1 MRFAGCTLAVQVGVV
16 VKVNLGGGFGYKQA
30 TEQRLRS

>member
-16 VKVNLGGGFGYKQA
+16 VKVNIGDGLGYN
-30 TEQRLRS
+30 RLG

>member
-16 VKVNLGGGFGYKQA
+16 VKVNTGGGLGSKQA
-30 TEQRLRS
+30 SVNTF

>member
-16 VKVNLGGGFGYKQA
+16 VKVNIGGGSGYKLA
-30 TEQRLRS
+30 TVNTF

>member
-16 VKVNLGGGFGYKQA
+16 VKVNIGDGLGYKQA
-30 TEQRLRS
+30 RVNTF